1 MVEPTFLVALAVA
14 FALGLILIWRQNTPT
29 HVVEKKR
36 PQNEK
41 KIKAQKK
48 QKGPQRNSLKKDKRP
63 QDVKEWTGVDT
74 AQKDAQEMLE
84 FLKGKDPNEIAKQ
97 LGQGKKKKV
106 QAAAAAKKAKAA
118 EESASEDSASESDGF
133 KKIVKKAKKEKEEKK
148 EEKKKKEERKKGG
161 EDKGAK
167 SFFKVEG
174 EKSEEKK
181 PKRKPAAEGELG
193 ERKRKERPEGERR
206 ERPEGERKERPE
218 GEKRE
223 RRERPEGERPADG
236 ERKERPDRPVRKP
249 IPTVAPIVKYEQADL
264 TDILD
269 SITQDFD
276 SKPKPKTNRVSSDF
290 SKIPRTIVVSI
301 LAKVEARD
309 LVALSRVNHHF
320 SGLARKESLWKDLLQ
335 RDFGLKDMGKHRTFR
350 IAYKAEFKRRKAAK
364 KQQRKEEK
372 AVVEAPP
379 AAETEETK
387 DEQPEKE
394 TKQPKQKKDNKKK
407 KADEQP
413 ADGPAED

>member
-36 PQNEK
+36 PGQNEK

-63 QDVKEWTGVDT
+63 QDVREWTGVDT

-97 LGQGKKKKV
+97 LGQGKPSKKKV
-106 QAAAAAKKAKAA
+106 QAAAAAKKAKQA
-118 EESASEDSASESDGF
+118 EESEDSASEGVSEDGF
-133 KKIVKKAKKEKEEKK
+133 EKIVKKVKKEKK
-148 EEKKKKEERKKGG
+148 EEKKGDKKKEGKKGA
-161 EDKGAK
+161 EDKGPKA
-167 SFFKVEG
+167 FFKVEG
-174 EKSEEKK
+174 EKSGEEKK
-181 PKRKPAAEGELG
+181 PKRKPAEGELG
-193 ERKRKERPEGERR
+193 ERKRK

-223 RRERPEGERPADG
+223 RRERPEGERPEG

-276 SKPKPKTNRVSSDF
+276 NKPKPKTNRVSSDF
-290 SKIPRTIVVSI
+290 SKIPRNIVISI

-350 IAYKAEFKRRKAAK
+350 IAYKAEFKRRRAAK
-364 KQQRKEEK
+364 KQRKEEEK

-379 AAETEETK
+379 AAAATEETK

-394 TKQPKQKKDNKKK
+394 VKQPKQKKDNKKK

-413 ADGPAED
+413 ADGAAED